1 MGLPGLYYL
10 LDSIEHF
17 KSVCTIEK
25 GETCKFDAKCSQFLV
40 APFGEICLM
49 MYPKFKYLHRI
60 ALFGSFKNMNNNI
73 LIQQNHKLT
82 YNVLLEE

>member
-1 MGLPGLYYL
+1 VKLANLMQNAPSL
-10 LDSIEHF
+10 
-17 KSVCTIEK
+17 
-25 GETCKFDAKCSQFLV
+25 LV